1 MRHSPQEIFNTAARW
16 LEATGSTPYE
26 ARVVADHLTN
36 ANLRGHDSHGVG
48 MIAMYALYQ
57 KDGRLKSNT
66 PARHVKDA
74 CSFPVTADTVSA
86 SASKPQ
92 MQPSNAPSKTA
103 SACTPLPTPVTLGAA
118 APMANSALMPAW

>member
-66 PARHVKDA
+66 PARLVKDA
-74 CSFPVTADTVSA
+74 GSILQFSGDRGYGQRVGFEAT
-86 SASKPQ
+86 
-92 MQPSNAPSKTA
+92 NAAIERAKQNGI
-103 SACTPLPTPVTLGAA
+103 CMYTL
-118 APMANSALMPAW
+118 SLIHI

>member
-48 MIAMYALYQ
+48 MIAMYAQYLNEG
-57 KDGRLKSNT
+57 KLI
-66 PARHVKDA
+66 P
-74 CSFPVTADTVSA
+74 
-86 SASKPQ
+86 
-92 MQPSNAPSKTA
+92 NAPLNVIKDTGPVLQLDG
-103 SACTPLPTPVTLGAA
+103 SAVFR
-118 APMANSALMPAW
+118 

>member
-66 PARHVKDA
+66 PARLVKDA
-74 CSFPVTADTVSA
+74 GSILQFSGDRGYGQRVA
-86 SASKPQ
+86 SEATMHQSTR
-92 MQPSNAPSKTA
+92 PSKRNLHVHHCQHLSPWAHRHLWRT
-103 SACTPLPTPVTLGAA
+103 VR
-118 APMANSALMPAW
+118 

>member
-48 MIAMYALYQ
+48 IIAMYALY
-57 KDGRLKSNT
+57 
-66 PARHVKDA
+66 
-74 CSFPVTADTVSA
+74 
-86 SASKPQ
+86 
-92 MQPSNAPSKTA
+92 
-103 SACTPLPTPVTLGAA
+103 
-118 APMANSALMPAW
+118 

>member
-48 MIAMYALYQ
+48 MIAMGA
-57 KDGRLKSNT
+57 KMMAGT
-66 PARHVKDA
+66 PSRAMMLAIVKVLPD
-74 CSFPVTADTVSA
+74 PVTPRSV
-86 SASKPQ
+86 
-92 MQPSNAPSKTA
+92 
-103 SACTPLPTPVTLGAA
+103 
-118 APMANSALMPAW
+118 